1 MFGLSGIPAVIQ
13 GVGMFFL
20 PKSPR
25 WLVVNGKDQQVLTL
39 THSTDSKSNSL
50 CLCVCVFHFVCVCVC
65 VHASVCVCM
74 CGISA
79 STN

>member
-25 WLVVNGKDQQVLTL
+25 WLVVNGKDQQVSTL
-39 THSTDSKSNSL
+39 THSL
-50 CLCVCVFHFVCVCVC
+50 CLCVCVCVSLCVCVCVCVC